1 MGSVC
6 ESVRKNHKECSP
18 TNVDECSYVSLKID
32 KVRLGMRRWRQARR
46 LPSGDGLEQFAMKAP
61 CMGEVV

>member
-1 MGSVC
+1 MGSAC
-6 ESVRKNHKECSP
+6 ESVRKNHKECSL

-46 LPSGDGLEQFAMKAP
+46 LLSGDDLGTVRYEIPMH
-61 CMGEVV
+61 G